1 VEQHHLI
8 ADGDLVAQHVTL
20 RSTHRASTMPL
31 LAGTTASG
39 RSVAWTFVHI
49 WRVTASAFSDCQHPI
64 GRTA

>member
-31 LAGTTASG
+31 LAGTTASD
-39 RSVAWTFVHI
+39 RSVAWTFG
-49 WRVTASAFSDCQHPI
+49 RVTASAFSDCQHPI